1 MSNRPIRKALKSARR
16 ADRKQARK
24 QNREQNVYEPV
35 EIALRTK
42 AQEDATKLIV
52 ENDITFLLGSA
63 GSGKTFLAMAYAI
76 NAVLARRVEH
86 IVLTRPIVEA
96 GEKLGFL
103 PGTFGE
109 KVNPYMQPL
118 YDTMDLLLGKQSAKR
133 EIVNKAVVLAP
144 LCYMRGRTFND
155 SICIFDEAQNAN
167 YSQLK
172 LFLSRFGQNTKVVV
186 TGDPAQSDLYDNGY
200 SEYVALREVANRLK
214 DVPGIGIY
222 EFEHN
227 DVVRHPLVAQILRRL

>member
-1 MSNRPIRKALKSARR
+1 MARRPAKKSAAR
-16 ADRKQARK
+16 AKRKEVK
-24 QNREQNVYEPV
+24 QDKTEQNVYKKI
-35 EIALRTK
+35 EIELRT
-42 AQEDATKLIV
+42 ASQERAWQSMD
-52 ENDITFLLGSA
+52 NDLMTFLLGSA

-76 NAVLARRVEH
+76 NAVLSRRISK

-118 YDTMDLLLGKQSAKR
+118 YDVMEIMVGKSGPQR

-155 SICIFDEAQNAN
+155 AICIFDEAQNAT
-167 YSQLK
+167 YQQLK
-172 LFLSRFGQNTKVVV
+172 LFLSRFGQNAQMVI
-186 TGDPAQSDLYDNGY
+186 TGDPDQSDLFRDNIPLMD
-200 SEYVALREVANRLK
+200 VVKRLQNVSK
-214 DVPGIGIY
+214 IGAIR
-222 EFEHN
+222 FEHS
-227 DVVRHPLVAQILRRL
+227 DVVRHPLVAEILKKL